1 MRLICP
7 NCGAQYE
14 VPEDVIPENG
24 RDVQCSNC
32 GDTWFQPSAQ
42 MLADQNEA
50 ESPPAAPARQPEPEP
65 EPEPEYAEPEPDP
78 VPEPRAGPA
87 DPAPEPAP
95 VAEPEPEP
103 AEETWPRSPAP
114 EAAEAQEQWHEDPD
128 APEHPEDTP
137 AYDDTPE
144 PEPEP
149 EPVEAH
155 AAAPAKRRLDPE
167 ISRVLREEAMREE
180 ALRSGRDG
188 LETQTEMGLDDLS
201 EDEATRRARQ
211 SQERVARMRGEEPA
225 ATAEPVAEPAA
236 DRPAAAER
244 PAPHP
249 GSRRGLLPDIEEVAT
264 DAPGEPKSAT
274 PPPVDVAA
282 PAPRKSGFSRGF
294 ILVILLMVVA
304 ILAYSKAPVIAERLP
319 QADPYISSYV
329 AWVDQWRL
337 WLDEQAKALAAE

>member
-42 MLADQNEA
+42 MLADQDEA
-50 ESPPAAPARQPEPEP
+50 ESPTAAPARQPEPEP
-65 EPEPEYAEPEPDP
+65 EPEPEYVEPEPDP

-95 VAEPEPEP
+95 VAEAEPEP
-103 AEETWPRSPAP
+103 VEETRPRSPAP
-114 EAAEAQEQWHEDPD
+114 DAAEAQEQWHEDPD
-128 APEHPEDTP
+128 APEHRED
-137 AYDDTPE
+137 A
-144 PEPEP
+144 PEP
-149 EPVEAH
+149 EPVAAH

-201 EDEATRRARQ
+201 EVEATRRARQ

-225 ATAEPVAEPAA
+225 ATAEPAA
-236 DRPAAAER
+236 DRPAATER
-244 PAPHP
+244 PAPQP

-282 PAPRKSGFSRGF
+282 PAPRKSWFSRGF

-329 AWVDQWRL
+329 AWVDQWRF

>member
-42 MLADQNEA
+42 MLADQDEA
-50 ESPPAAPARQPEPEP
+50 KTAPAAPARQPEPE
-65 EPEPEYAEPEPDP
+65 YVEPEPDP

-128 APEHPEDTP
+128 APEHPEDAP
-137 AYDDTPE
+137 AYDDTPEPE

-225 ATAEPVAEPAA
+225 ATAEPVAEPSA
-236 DRPAAAER
+236 DRPAATER
-244 PAPHP
+244 PAPQP

-329 AWVDQWRL
+329 AWVDQWRF

>member
-42 MLADQNEA
+42 MLADQDEA

-65 EPEPEYAEPEPDP
+65 EYVEPEPDP

-95 VAEPEPEP
+95 VAEQEPEP

-137 AYDDTPE
+137 AYDDT
-144 PEPEP
+144 PEP

-225 ATAEPVAEPAA
+225 ATAEPVAEPSA
-236 DRPAAAER
+236 DRPAATER

-329 AWVDQWRL
+329 AWVDQWRF